1 MEQKQGPAEREVD
14 KETETVTVPVSM
26 INDMQVQINLLNE
39 AMRALSFR
47 VIPNQ

>member
-26 INDMQVQINLLNE
+26 INEI
-39 AMRALSFR
+39 
-47 VIPNQ
+47 